1 MIGMLI
7 FISMD
12 KYSIASKY
20 KLNINIF
27 SIFSIKNLLLRGCYL
42 RNIDYCVG
50 LVIYIGKES
59 KIMKNAKK
67 PPKKV
72 SNIMIKMNY
81 MLYTVFAFQLIII
94 IIYASLSVMW
104 QDTLDHKIDANNKVA
119 FTAKKYLNI
128 SNTETGL

>member
-1 MIGMLI
+1 LQVNIITI
-7 FISMD
+7 FT
-12 KYSIASKY
+12 
-20 KLNINIF
+20 
-27 SIFSIKNLLLRGCYL
+27 IFSIKNLLLRGCFL

-50 LVIYIGKES
+50 LVIYVGKES

-94 IIYASLSVMW
+94 IIYATLSVLW
-104 QDTLDHKIDANNKVA
+104 
-119 FTAKKYLNI
+119 
-128 SNTETGL
+128 